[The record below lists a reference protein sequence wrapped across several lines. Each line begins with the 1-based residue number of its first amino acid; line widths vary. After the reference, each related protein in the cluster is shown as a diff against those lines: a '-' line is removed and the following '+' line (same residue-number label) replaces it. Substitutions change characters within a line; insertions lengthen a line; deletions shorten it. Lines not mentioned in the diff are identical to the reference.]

1 MKKIIELKAQA
12 YDFISQ
18 LEQLEKIKQEILSN
32 LKQINDEI
40 QEITLEEQEKEPELN
55 VE

>member
-1 MKKIIELKAQA
+1 MKKIELKAQA

-18 LEQLEKIKQEILSN
+18 LEQLEKIKQEILSG
-32 LKQINDEI
+32 LKQVNDEI
-40 QEITLEEQEKEPELN
+40 EKITIEEQEKEPKLT